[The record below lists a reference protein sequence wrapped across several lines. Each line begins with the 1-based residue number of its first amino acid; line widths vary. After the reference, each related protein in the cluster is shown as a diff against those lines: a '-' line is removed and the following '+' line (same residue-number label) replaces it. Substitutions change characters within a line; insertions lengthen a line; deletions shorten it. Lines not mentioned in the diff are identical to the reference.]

1 MTINHLLLN
10 RDLILLGVIVALG
23 LLAAVWA
30 LVRKNAELRRM
41 EEALRASNR
50 ELAEAHSELEQYN
63 NRLQTV
69 VRDYVAHM
77 REVERGNLSARL
89 PISGEVEETDDPL
102 IALGLCLNRVTA
114 SLQSALESERT
125 QREIIEAQQQAIY
138 ELSTPIIPLMEVPGT
153 GSIIVVP
160 LIGAIDSTRAR
171 NITRRVLEGISDYEA
186 AVVILDITGV
196 PVVDSGV
203 AGYINRS
210 IQAARLKGARVIVTG
225 ISDAVAETIVELGID
240 WRGIETL
247 RDLQMGLLAALNSL
261 GISVVREGE
270 ELLPASAT

>member
-1 MTINHLLLN
+1 MTINHLLFN
-10 RDLILLGVIVALG
+10 RDLVLLGVIVALG

-171 NITRRVLEGISDYEA
+171 NITRRVLEGISDYDA

-247 RDLQMGLLAALNSL
+247 RDLQMGLLAALKSL

>member
-270 ELLPASAT
+270 EMLPASAT